1 MTTATYI
8 TLLKIVLVVF
18 AFFFVASLAYLLLTE
33 KIIKDDEEERK
44 MLEHSLEIAERRI
57 EHLEEENARLKK
69 TNNKLLFDYNESVAQ
84 NYRGSK

>member
-18 AFFFVASLAYLLLTE
+18 AFFFVASLVYLLLTE
-33 KIIKDDEEERK
+33 KIVKDDEEERK

>member
-8 TLLKIVLVVF
+8 TFLKIVLVVF